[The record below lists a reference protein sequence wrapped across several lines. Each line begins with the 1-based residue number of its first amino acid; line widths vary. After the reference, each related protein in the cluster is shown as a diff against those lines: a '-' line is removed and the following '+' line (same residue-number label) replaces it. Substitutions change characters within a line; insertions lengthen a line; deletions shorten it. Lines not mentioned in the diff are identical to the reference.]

1 MKKLLFVLFFVLSA
15 SVMAKESLQELLK
28 DQKIDL
34 TQGITLKDAPPF
46 HDFST
51 FYTNPVF
58 PLKPYNRDFVW
69 YDETFGNAWYSKDF
83 AADPFDGRIEVLV
96 MGEPLPSTTITF
108 LISIA
113 LVDLLLYRNKFRVV
127 V

>member
-1 MKKLLFVLFFVLSA
+1 MKKLLFVLFLILSA
-15 SVMAKESLQELLK
+15 SVMADESLQALLK

-34 TQGITLKDAPPF
+34 TQGITLKDTPPV

-58 PLKPYNRDFVW
+58 PLKTYNSDFGW
-69 YDETFGNAWYSKDF
+69 YDETLGDAWYNKDF
-83 AADPFDGRIEVLV
+83 AADPFDGRIEVMI
-96 MGEPLPSTTITF
+96 MGEPLPPTTTTL

-113 LVDLLLYRNKFRVV
+113 LVGLLLYKKKFRVV